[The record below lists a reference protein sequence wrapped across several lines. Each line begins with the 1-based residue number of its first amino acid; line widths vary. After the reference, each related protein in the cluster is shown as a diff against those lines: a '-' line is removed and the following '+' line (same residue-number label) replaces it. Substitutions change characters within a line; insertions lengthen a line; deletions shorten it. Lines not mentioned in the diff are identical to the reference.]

1 MGNINSYFTDFL
13 TGIRLTQTQ
22 KDDAKRGH
30 KTLRSRL
37 LADDDLKDIIVTT
50 FLQGSYRRS
59 TAVRPNGEKRADV
72 DVIVVTTLD
81 QNNTTPEEA
90 LEKFEP
96 FAEKYYKGKWVKQG
110 RSIGISL
117 SYVDLDIVV
126 TSAPSEIDKS
136 GLRSNSVTT
145 DLTLEDLMTPSYDWR
160 LSKGW
165 NEPDLMK
172 AVNYLSDSVRAEA
185 EWKLQPLWIP
195 DRDADIWEQT
205 HPLEQIRW
213 TRDKNKATNGYYVN
227 IVKAFKWWRTL
238 RITDL
243 KYPKGYPIEHMIGD
257 CCPNGVTSLAEGI
270 VLTFENF
277 VDKFS
282 TYRSLEIVPQ
292 FPDRGVPSHNVWHR
306 ITSDDFKTFY
316 DHMKN
321 YAEKA
326 REAYDEKSLRK
337 ATEKW
342 QEIFGLKFPLAPEDD
357 DDGDTKNSGPTSFT
371 PRSGVTEPDSSRFA

>member
-13 TGIRLTQTQ
+13 SGIRLTQTQ

-30 KTLRSRL
+30 TTLRNRL

-81 QNNTTPEEA
+81 QNNTSPEEA

-96 FAEKYYKGKWVKQG
+96 FAEKHYKGKWVKQG

-136 GLRSNSVTT
+136 SLRSKSVTT
-145 DLTLEDLMTPSYDWR
+145 DLTLEDLMTTSYDWR

-165 NEPDLMK
+165 NEPDIMK

-195 DRDADIWEQT
+195 DRDADIWEET

-213 TRDKNKATNGYYVN
+213 TRDKNKSTNGYYVN

-243 KYPKGYPIEHMIGD
+243 KYPKGYPIEHMLGD
-257 CCPNGVTSLAEGI
+257 CCPNDIATMAEGI

-282 TYRSLEIVPQ
+282 TYRALGIVPQ
-292 FPDRGVPSHNVWHR
+292 FPDRGVSSHNVWHR
-306 ITSDDFKTFY
+306 ITSEDFKTFY

-342 QEIFGLKFPLAPEDD
+342 QEIFGSKFPLAPEDD
-357 DDGDTKNSGPTSFT
+357 DDGGAKNSGPAGFT

>member
-37 LADDDLKDIIVTT
+37 VADDNLKDIIVTT

-96 FAEKYYKGKWVKQG
+96 FAEKYYKGKWTKQG
-110 RSIGISL
+110 RSIGITL

-213 TRDKNKATNGYYVN
+213 TRDKNKTTNAYYVN

-257 CCPNGVTSLAEGI
+257 CCPNGVTSMAEGI

-282 TYRSLEIVPQ
+282 AYRSAGIVPE
-292 FPDRGVPSHNVWHR
+292 FPDRGVSSHDVWHR

-321 YAEKA
+321 YSEKA

-342 QEIFGLKFPLAPEDD
+342 QEIFGQKFPLAPEDD
-357 DDGDTKNSGPTSFT
+357 DEGGTKNSGPTGFT
-371 PRSGVTEPDSSRFA
+371 PRSVVTDPDSSRFA